1 MAPSGPTRRGAAG
14 KETHRSAGRGP
25 IVLTDLLTTALDYPG
40 PVRNEKPRE
49 QGRRD
54 RLATMGRVT
63 VYGTRIHVQGPLISK
78 A

>member
-1 MAPSGPTRRGAAG
+1 M
-14 KETHRSAGRGP
+14 
-25 IVLTDLLTTALDYPG
+25 LTDLLTTALDYPG
-40 PVRNEKPRE
+40 RVRNEKPRE

-54 RLATMGRVT
+54 RLDARGRLSVLGAAAMGRVK